1 MDNVRAPPRAELI
14 QKEQRLP
21 QRFLKTPAT
30 AAAATSAPADTKKL
44 RYRSPS
50 SSKEYRL
57 SPTVAVVDVNL

>member
-1 MDNVRAPPRAELI
+1 MYKCIYIPVCVVAMDNVRAPPRAELI

-44 RYRSPS
+44 R
-50 SSKEYRL
+50 
-57 SPTVAVVDVNL
+57 